1 MEKTIKKFN
10 SDEPESGIIK
20 FFISAYDSDQGKKL
34 ITKLYKEVERLKG
47 NNMTYI
53 KEKGGKEAGWQLSEE
68 EWDKVNEGQ
77 WKTTCSLSCREYGW
91 KNIVRYFI
99 TPTQQKSQD
108 TRRWRLCGENKA
120 NHFHIFWGCPCII
133 PFWQELK
140 KSMETILK
148 VQIPLSFEVLYL
160 GKENQE
166 IKYIFR
172 IMVVV
177 AKKAITRKWLKKDPP
192 KIEDW
197 VDVML
202 DIYRM
207 EKLTF
212 SARLKSETFKNY
224 WENWIDFVSP
234 LRVDFVQ

>member
-1 MEKTIKKFN
+1 MWCGAEDDGGRWGVVALR
-10 SDEPESGIIK
+10 SSRGSRRGSGGSAGGGGVVVEPIE
-20 FFISAYDSDQGKKL
+20 
-34 ITKLYKEVERLKG
+34 ERVQLVR
-47 NNMTYI
+47 T
-53 KEKGGKEAGWQLSEE
+53 LSEE

-77 WKTTCSLSCREYGW
+77 WKTTCSLSWREYGW